1 MDKKEFQQVPFP
13 ASNNFFYLRLG
24 IFVAYILLSFYF
36 TVILEEKFAQ
46 FGFLQIICYVWLISC
61 MLFVPKLWRFLFPKK
76 TENKDI
82 KKLLQYFISANKLY
96 ETETIEVI
104 GRDGKTRKD
113 SHCSNY
119 AKFGYWENETEL
131 IIRAY
136 KLADKFSD
144 KMNNFDTLLQ
154 ALIKLPLNAK
164 NDTISYCDYH
174 FKKQADERLFVS
186 SNNDN
191 LEYNSSTVIPLNNN
205 ISWRIDK
212 QPHALIAGVTGG
224 GKTTF
229 IFYLL
234 IELLKMKSMLYV
246 CDPKKSDLGSLKHIL
261 GEEFVAT
268 ESNQISRVIRQAKEE
283 MDCRYRTY
291 KDNPDNF
298 RFGASFKDYG
308 LSPLFVIFD
317 EMGAFRAGADKKVY
331 TETMANLMEIILK
344 GREMGVFV
352 LLSTQQPNAN
362 NIPTELRDNLS
373 LRIALG
379 NMGNEGYRM
388 VFGESNTNIQ
398 SVSSVGGAYIFLD
411 GLGWDSP
418 KPFEAPFVD
427 YNNFDFIAEIK
438 KYVGSN

>member
-13 ASNNFFYLRLG
+13 ASNNFFFLRLG

-36 TVILEEKFAQ
+36 TVILEEKLAQ

-82 KKLLQYFISANKLY
+82 KKLLQYFISANNLY

-174 FKKQADERLFVS
+174 FKKQADKRLFVS

-331 TETMANLMEIILK
+331 TETMANLKEIILK

>member
-1 MDKKEFQQVPFP
+1 
-13 ASNNFFYLRLG
+13 
-24 IFVAYILLSFYF
+24 
-36 TVILEEKFAQ
+36 
-46 FGFLQIICYVWLISC
+46 
-61 MLFVPKLWRFLFPKK
+61 
-76 TENKDI
+76 
-82 KKLLQYFISANKLY
+82 
-96 ETETIEVI
+96 
-104 GRDGKTRKD
+104 
-113 SHCSNY
+113 
-119 AKFGYWENETEL
+119 
-131 IIRAY
+131 
-136 KLADKFSD
+136 
-144 KMNNFDTLLQ
+144 MNNFDTLLQ

-174 FKKQADERLFVS
+174 FKKQADKRLFVS

-331 TETMANLMEIILK
+331 TETMANLTEIILK

>member
-1 MDKKEFQQVPFP
+1 MDKKGFQQVPFP

-331 TETMANLMEIILK
+331 TETIANLTEIILK

>member
-13 ASNNFFYLRLG
+13 ASNNFFFLRLG

-36 TVILEEKFAQ
+36 TVILEEKLAQ

-174 FKKQADERLFVS
+174 FKKQADKRLFVS

-331 TETMANLMEIILK
+331 TETMANLTEIILK

-427 YNNFDFIAEIK
+427 YNNFDFIDVRI
-438 KYVGSN
+438 

>member
-13 ASNNFFYLRLG
+13 ASNNFFFLRLG

-36 TVILEEKFAQ
+36 TVILEEKLAQ

-174 FKKQADERLFVS
+174 FKKQADKRLFVS

-331 TETMANLMEIILK
+331 TETMANLTEIILK

-411 GLGWDSP
+411 GLGLDSP

>member
-13 ASNNFFYLRLG
+13 ASNNFFFLRLG

-36 TVILEEKFAQ
+36 TVILEEKLAQ

-61 MLFVPKLWRFLFPKK
+61 MLFVQKLWRFLFPKK

-174 FKKQADERLFVS
+174 FKKQADKRLFVS

-331 TETMANLMEIILK
+331 TETMANLTEIILK

>member
-13 ASNNFFYLRLG
+13 ASNNFFFLRLG

-36 TVILEEKFAQ
+36 TVILEEKLAQ

-82 KKLLQYFISANKLY
+82 KKLLQYFISANNLY

-174 FKKQADERLFVS
+174 FKKQADKRLFVS

-331 TETMANLMEIILK
+331 TETMANLTEIILK

>member
-13 ASNNFFYLRLG
+13 ASNNFFFLRLG

-36 TVILEEKFAQ
+36 TVILEEKLAQ

-174 FKKQADERLFVS
+174 FKKQADKRLFVS

-331 TETMANLMEIILK
+331 TETMANLTEIILK

-418 KPFEAPFVD
+418 KPFEAPFVRQ
-427 YNNFDFIAEIK
+427 NNFDFIAEIK

>member
-13 ASNNFFYLRLG
+13 ASNNFFFLRLG

-36 TVILEEKFAQ
+36 TVILEEKLAQ

-174 FKKQADERLFVS
+174 FKKQADKRLFVS

-331 TETMANLMEIILK
+331 TETMANLTEIILK

-427 YNNFDFIAEIK
+427 YNNFGN
-438 KYVGSN
+438 YSVPR

>member
-13 ASNNFFYLRLG
+13 ASNNFFFLRLG

-36 TVILEEKFAQ
+36 TVILEEKLAQ
-46 FGFLQIICYVWLISC
+46 FRFLQIICYVWLISC

-174 FKKQADERLFVS
+174 FKKQADKRLFVS

-331 TETMANLMEIILK
+331 TETMANLTEIILK

>member
-331 TETMANLMEIILK
+331 TETIANLTEIILK

>member
-13 ASNNFFYLRLG
+13 ASNNFFFLRLG

-36 TVILEEKFAQ
+36 TVILEEKLAQ

-174 FKKQADERLFVS
+174 FKKQADKRLFVS

-234 IELLKMKSMLYV
+234 IELLKMKSILYV

-331 TETMANLMEIILK
+331 TETMANLTEIILK

>member
-1 MDKKEFQQVPFP
+1 MDKKGFQQVPFP

-331 TETMANLMEIILK
+331 TETMANLTEIILK

>member
-1 MDKKEFQQVPFP
+1 
-13 ASNNFFYLRLG
+13 
-24 IFVAYILLSFYF
+24 
-36 TVILEEKFAQ
+36 
-46 FGFLQIICYVWLISC
+46 

-174 FKKQADERLFVS
+174 FKKQADKRLFVS

-261 GEEFVAT
+261 GEEFVA
-268 ESNQISRVIRQAKEE
+268 NQIER
-283 MDCRYRTY
+283 
-291 KDNPDNF
+291 
-298 RFGASFKDYG
+298 AS
-308 LSPLFVIFD
+308 LP
-317 EMGAFRAGADKKVY
+317 R
-331 TETMANLMEIILK
+331 
-344 GREMGVFV
+344 
-352 LLSTQQPNAN
+352 
-362 NIPTELRDNLS
+362 
-373 LRIALG
+373 
-379 NMGNEGYRM
+379 
-388 VFGESNTNIQ
+388 
-398 SVSSVGGAYIFLD
+398 
-411 GLGWDSP
+411 
-418 KPFEAPFVD
+418 
-427 YNNFDFIAEIK
+427 
-438 KYVGSN
+438 

>member
-331 TETMANLMEIILK
+331 TETMANLTEIILK

-438 KYVGSN
+438 KYIGSN

>member
-13 ASNNFFYLRLG
+13 ASNNFFFLRLG

-36 TVILEEKFAQ
+36 TVILEEKLAQ

-174 FKKQADERLFVS
+174 FKKQADKRLFVS

-331 TETMANLMEIILK
+331 TETMANLTEIILK

-427 YNNFDFIAEIK
+427 YNNFDFCCGQAFL
-438 KYVGSN
+438 

>member
-13 ASNNFFYLRLG
+13 ASNNFFFLRLG

-36 TVILEEKFAQ
+36 TVILEEKLAQ

-174 FKKQADERLFVS
+174 FKKQAAKRLFVS

-331 TETMANLMEIILK
+331 TETMANLTEIILK

>member
-13 ASNNFFYLRLG
+13 ASNNFFFLRLG

-36 TVILEEKFAQ
+36 TVILEEKLAQ

-174 FKKQADERLFVS
+174 FKKQADKRLFVS

-212 QPHALIAGVTGG
+212 QPHVLIAGVTGG

-331 TETMANLMEIILK
+331 TETMANLTEIILK

>member
-61 MLFVPKLWRFLFPKK
+61 MLFVPKLWRFLFLKK

-205 ISWRIDK
+205 ISWKIDK
-212 QPHALIAGVTGG
+212 QPHALIAGITGG

-261 GEEFVAT
+261 GEKFVAT

-331 TETMANLMEIILK
+331 TETMANLTEIILK
-344 GREMGVFV
+344 GREMDVFV

>member
-13 ASNNFFYLRLG
+13 ASNNFFFLRLG

-36 TVILEEKFAQ
+36 TVILEEKLAQ

-174 FKKQADERLFVS
+174 FKKQADKRLFVS

-331 TETMANLMEIILK
+331 TETMANLTEIILK

>member
-308 LSPLFVIFD
+308 LQMQKQLLFLRHPKNRLEFI
-317 EMGAFRAGADKKVY
+317 MTKK
-331 TETMANLMEIILK
+331 
-344 GREMGVFV
+344 
-352 LLSTQQPNAN
+352 
-362 NIPTELRDNLS
+362 
-373 LRIALG
+373 
-379 NMGNEGYRM
+379 
-388 VFGESNTNIQ
+388 
-398 SVSSVGGAYIFLD
+398 
-411 GLGWDSP
+411 
-418 KPFEAPFVD
+418 
-427 YNNFDFIAEIK
+427 
-438 KYVGSN
+438 

>member
-1 MDKKEFQQVPFP
+1 MDKKDFQQVPFP
-13 ASNNFFYLRLG
+13 ASNNFFFLRLG
-24 IFVAYILLSFYF
+24 IFVVYILLSFYF
-36 TVILEEKFAQ
+36 AVILEEKFAQ
-46 FGFLQIICYVWLISC
+46 FGFLQIICYVWFILC

-82 KKLLQYFISANKLY
+82 RKLLQYFISANKLY

-119 AKFGYWENETEL
+119 AKFGYWESETEL

-154 ALIKLPLNAK
+154 ALIGLPLNDK
-164 NDTISYCDYH
+164 NDTIIYCDYH

-186 SNNDN
+186 SNNGN

-205 ISWRIDK
+205 LSWRIDK

-331 TETMANLMEIILK
+331 AETMANLTEIILK

-388 VFGESNTNIQ
+388 VFGESNANIQ
-398 SVSSVGGAYIFLD
+398 SIVSVGGAYIYLD

>member
-13 ASNNFFYLRLG
+13 ASNNFFFLRLG

-36 TVILEEKFAQ
+36 TVILEEKLAQ

-174 FKKQADERLFVS
+174 FKKQADKRLFVS

-331 TETMANLMEIILK
+331 TETMANLTEIILK

-438 KYVGSN
+438 NM

>member
-13 ASNNFFYLRLG
+13 ASNNFFFLRLG

-36 TVILEEKFAQ
+36 TVILEEKLAQ

-174 FKKQADERLFVS
+174 FKKQADKRLFVS

-331 TETMANLMEIILK
+331 TETMANLTEIILK

-379 NMGNEGYRM
+379 NMENEGYRM

>member
-13 ASNNFFYLRLG
+13 ASNNFFFLRLG

-36 TVILEEKFAQ
+36 TVILEEKLAQ

-61 MLFVPKLWRFLFPKK
+61 MLFVQKLWRFLFPKK

-174 FKKQADERLFVS
+174 FKKQADKRLFVS

-331 TETMANLMEIILK
+331 TETMANLTEIILK

-379 NMGNEGYRM
+379 NMENEGYRM

>member
-331 TETMANLMEIILK
+331 TETMANLTEIILK